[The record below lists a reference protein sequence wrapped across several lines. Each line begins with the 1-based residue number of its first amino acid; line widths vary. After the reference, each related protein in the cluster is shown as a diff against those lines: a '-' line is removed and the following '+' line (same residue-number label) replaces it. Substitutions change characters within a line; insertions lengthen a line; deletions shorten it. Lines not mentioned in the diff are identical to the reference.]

1 MALFRSIKN
10 TLFGYSSDPE
20 SLGRNNRTSQM
31 LGAKLAKSS
40 KLISTDNDLPP
51 DILDI
56 DPLTFKYFTYP
67 HDLDTLSNGH
77 YIKFDIYENNL
88 SKMNKT
94 PSIAGAF
101 DPKGISAGVSDVVSA
116 DTAAQL
122 LGYGDAKTDE
132 SASHVAGNKDDPGDT
147 SSMHIHAD
155 ASTKRGR
162 AQNDLY
168 EKNYARAQDMK
179 KNMGVK
185 PANAVNMD
193 NHSHTH
199 AHNTSASI
207 ILYTPS
213 QNKFVTA
220 ANYENAETGFL
231 ADFIGDSNI
240 FEAIS
245 TVLAKVGGGAVTAAL
260 EIAVPGA
267 GGFFNRRTGM
277 AVNPNMELAFKSVPF
292 RPFNFDF
299 QFAPKNRKELD
310 SVHKI
315 IQMFRFHMSPA
326 LMGQTAYFAAPSQF
340 ELTYMYRGNN
350 NNYIP
355 KIAKCVLENMDVDYS
370 PKDKFT
376 TLKSDNTGASPQLID
391 VTLQF
396 KEMSIITKQSISE
409 GY

>member
-40 KLISTDNDLPP
+40 KLISTDNDLP
-51 DILDI
+51 LDI
-56 DPLTFKYFTYP
+56 NPLEFKYFTYP
-67 HDLDTLSNGH
+67 NDLNTLSNGH

-88 SKMNKT
+88 AKMNKT
-94 PSIAGAF
+94 PPIEGPY
-101 DPKGISAGVSDVVSA
+101 DPKGISAHVEDVVSA
-116 DTAAQL
+116 ETAAQI

-132 SASHVAGNKDDPGDT
+132 SASHVAGNTDDPGDT
-147 SSMHIHAD
+147 SSMNIYAN
-155 ASTKRGR
+155 AGTRRGR
-162 AQNDLY
+162 RQNDLY
-168 EKNYARAQDMK
+168 EKNYNIAQRDKMK

-299 QFAPKNRKELD
+299 RFAPKNRKELD

-340 ELTYMYRGNN
+340 ELTYMYRGEN

>member
-40 KLISTDNDLPP
+40 KLISTDNDLP
-51 DILDI
+51 LDI
-56 DPLTFKYFTYP
+56 DPLEFKYFTYP
-67 HDLDTLSNGH
+67 NDLNTLSNGH

-88 SKMNKT
+88 AKMNKM
-94 PSIAGAF
+94 PSIEGAF
-101 DPKGISAGVSDVVSA
+101 DPKGISAEVSDVVSA
-116 DTAAQL
+116 DTAAQI

-132 SASHVAGNKDDPGDT
+132 SASHVSGNKDDPGDT
-147 SSMHIHAD
+147 RQLHIHS
-155 ASTKRGR
+155 STRTKGGK
-162 AQNDLY
+162 AQSDRY
-168 EKNYARAQDMK
+168 EKNYNLTEIK

-213 QNKFVTA
+213 QNKFTTA

-340 ELTYMYRGNN
+340 ELTYMYRGDN

-355 KIAKCVLENMDVDYS
+355 KIAKCVLENIDVDYS

-376 TLKSDNTGASPQLID
+376 TLKPDNTGASPQLIN
-391 VTLQF
+391 VSMQF